1 MNASLS
7 ETELQKTEAW
17 WKQLSEA
24 KQAEIQQMY
33 DVESNKFNKDREEEE
48 GLELVPIA
56 VYGEF
61 VEEQNSKRREWINND
76 YWRQGFVEYVMN
88 QDDRD
93 HMKVFLSGG
102 QRRFHFGGTCMAH
115 PKAKKALKNGF
126 IPANY
131 TCPYQD
137 KACPM
142 RKLLSVQPGKSLRLL
157 PKFKI

>member
-7 ETELQKTEAW
+7 KAELQQTEAW
-17 WKQLSEA
+17 WSQLSEA
-24 KQAEIQQMY
+24 KQVEIMQLY
-33 DVESNKFNKDREEEE
+33 DVESKQNVKDREEDE
-48 GLELVPIA
+48 GLEFVPIA
-56 VYGEF
+56 VYAEF
-61 VEEQNSKRREWINND
+61 VEEQDSKRREWINND

-102 QRRFHFGGTCMAH
+102 QRLFHVGGVCMAH
-115 PKAKKALKNGF
+115 PKAKKALKHGF
-126 IPANY
+126 IPASY

-157 PKFKI
+157 PKFKV